1 DVVVVGVPCDVGAGF
16 TATMDIRINAPDA
29 GIVVLA
35 GRDADARVGMA
46 PGVRGYLTKD
56 CEVDDL
62 LAAVRGA
69 RPDRTYSTSLVDQSL
84 LRSEHEPAYDQVK
97 PTAWERQVIALIAAG
112 YKHKEIAARL
122 GSSYRAIQG
131 CHARIRHEM
140 RLESRAEIVEYATR
154 EGLLNLPA

>member
-1 DVVVVGVPCDVGAGF
+1 VVG
-16 TATMDIRINAPDA
+16 
-29 GIVVLA
+29 
-35 GRDADARVGMA
+35 
-46 PGVRGYLTKD
+46 
-56 CEVDDL
+56 E
-62 LAAVRGA
+62 
-69 RPDRTYSTSLVDQSL
+69 SL
-84 LRSEHEPAYDQVK
+84 LRSEHEPAYDQVR

-140 RLESRAEIVEYATR
+140 RLESRAEIVEYAAR